1 MQIII
6 TNADGTER
14 TFDCSVQTAAPIANL
29 TRGREWKSIAVIG
42 TADEVKAAFVDG
54 ITYRQQWESAIVAE
68 DGTQTSET
76 QTRDLSDYC
85 VAGDVV
91 DTRDGIVTVY
101 MGRRT
106 PIELLQDE
114 LAAMDAAMQEG
125 VNSVE

>member
-14 TFDCSVQTAAPIANL
+14 TFECPVQPAAPISNL

-42 TADEVKAAFVDG
+42 TADDVKAAFVDG
-54 ITYRQQWESAIVAE
+54 ITYRQQWESEVIAE
-68 DGTQTSET
+68 DGTQTTET

-91 DTRDGIVTVY
+91 DTRDGNVTVY
-101 MGRRT
+101 MGRKTEVEKLR
-106 PIELLQDE
+106 EQVDVLDVLLGE
-114 LAAMDAAMQEG
+114 EA
-125 VNSVE
+125 

>member
-14 TFDCSVQTAAPIANL
+14 TFDCPVQPAAPISNL

-42 TADEVKAAFVDG
+42 TAAEVKAAFVDG
-54 ITYRQQWESAIVAE
+54 ITYRQQWESAVIAE
-68 DGTQTSET
+68 DGTQTTET

-91 DTRDGIVTVY
+91 DTRDGNVTVY
-101 MGRRT
+101 MGRKTEVEKLR
-106 PIELLQDE
+106 EQVDVLDVLLGE
-114 LAAMDAAMQEG
+114 EA
-125 VNSVE
+125 

>member
-14 TFDCSVQTAAPIANL
+14 TFDCPVQTAAPISNL

-42 TADEVKAAFVDG
+42 TEDEVKAAFVDG
-54 ITYRQQWESAIVAE
+54 ITYRQQWESAIIAE
-68 DGTQTSET
+68 DGTQTTET

-91 DTRDGIVTVY
+91 DTRDGNVTVY
-101 MGRRT
+101 MGRKTEVEKLR
-106 PIELLQDE
+106 EQVEVLDVLLGE
-114 LAAMDAAMQEG
+114 EA
-125 VNSVE
+125 

>member
-14 TFDCSVQTAAPIANL
+14 SFDCPVQTAAPISNL

-54 ITYRQQWESAIVAE
+54 ITYRQQWESAIIAE
-68 DGTQTSET
+68 DGTQTTET

-91 DTRDGIVTVY
+91 DTRDGNVTVY
-101 MGRRT
+101 MGRKTEVEKLR
-106 PIELLQDE
+106 EQVEVLDVLLGE
-114 LAAMDAAMQEG
+114 EA
-125 VNSVE
+125 

>member
-14 TFDCSVQTAAPIANL
+14 TFDCPVQPAAPISNL
-29 TRGREWKSIAVIG
+29 TRGREWKSIYVIG

-54 ITYRQQWESAIVAE
+54 ITYRQQWESAIIAE
-68 DGTQTSET
+68 DGTQTTET

-91 DTRDGIVTVY
+91 DTRDGNVTVY
-101 MGRRT
+101 MGRKTEVEKLR
-106 PIELLQDE
+106 EQVEVLDVLLGE
-114 LAAMDAAMQEG
+114 EA
-125 VNSVE
+125 

>member
-14 TFDCSVQTAAPIANL
+14 TFDCPVQPTAPISNL
-29 TRGREWKSIAVIG
+29 TRGREWKSISVIG

-54 ITYRQQWESAIVAE
+54 ITYRQQWESAIIAE

-91 DTRDGIVTVY
+91 DTRDGNITVY
-101 MGRRT
+101 MGRKTEVEKLR
-106 PIELLQDE
+106 EQVDVLDVLLGE
-114 LAAMDAAMQEG
+114 EA
-125 VNSVE
+125 

>member
-14 TFDCSVQTAAPIANL
+14 TFDCPVQQTAPIANL

-54 ITYRQQWESAIVAE
+54 ITYRQQWESAIIAE
-68 DGTQTSET
+68 DGTQTTET

-91 DTRDGIVTVY
+91 DTRDGNVTVY
-101 MGRRT
+101 MGRKTEVEKLR
-106 PIELLQDE
+106 EQVEVLDVLLGE
-114 LAAMDAAMQEG
+114 EA
-125 VNSVE
+125 

>member
-14 TFDCSVQTAAPIANL
+14 TFDCPVQPAAPISNL
-29 TRGREWKSIAVIG
+29 TRGREWKSISVIG

-54 ITYRQQWESAIVAE
+54 ISYRQQWESAIIAE
-68 DGTQTSET
+68 DGTQTTET

-91 DTRDGIVTVY
+91 DTRDGNVTVY
-101 MGRRT
+101 MGRKTEVEKLR
-106 PIELLQDE
+106 EQVEVLDVLLGE
-114 LAAMDAAMQEG
+114 EA
-125 VNSVE
+125 

>member
-14 TFDCSVQTAAPIANL
+14 TFDCPVQPAAPILNL

-54 ITYRQQWESAIVAE
+54 ISYRQQWESAIIAG
-68 DGTQTSET
+68 DGTQTTET

-91 DTRDGIVTVY
+91 DTRDGAITVY

>member
-14 TFDCSVQTAAPIANL
+14 TFDCPVQTAAPISTL
-29 TRGREWKSIAVIG
+29 TRGREWKSISVIG

-54 ITYRQQWESAIVAE
+54 ITYRQQWESAVIAE
-68 DGTQTSET
+68 DGTQTTET

-91 DTRDGIVTVY
+91 DTRDGNVTVY
-101 MGRRT
+101 MGRKTEVEKLR
-106 PIELLQDE
+106 EQVEVLDVLLGE
-114 LAAMDAAMQEG
+114 EA
-125 VNSVE
+125 

>member
-14 TFDCSVQTAAPIANL
+14 AFNCPVQPAAPIANL
-29 TRGREWKSIAVIG
+29 NRGREWKAISVVG

-54 ITYRQQWESAIVAE
+54 ITYRQQWESAIIAE
-68 DGTQTSET
+68 DGTQTAET

-91 DTRDGIVTVY
+91 DTRDGNVTVY
-101 MGRRT
+101 MGRKTEVEKLR
-106 PIELLQDE
+106 EQVDVLDVLLGE
-114 LAAMDAAMQEG
+114 EA
-125 VNSVE
+125 

>member
-6 TNADGTER
+6 TKADGAER
-14 TFDCSVQTAAPIANL
+14 TFDCPVQQAAPISNL

-54 ITYRQQWESAIVAE
+54 ITYRQQWESAIIAE
-68 DGTQTSET
+68 DGTQTTET

-91 DTRDGIVTVY
+91 DTRDGNVTVY
-101 MGRRT
+101 MGRKTEVEKLR
-106 PIELLQDE
+106 EQVEVLDVLLGE
-114 LAAMDAAMQEG
+114 EA
-125 VNSVE
+125 

>member
-14 TFDCSVQTAAPIANL
+14 TFDCPVQPAAPISNL
-29 TRGREWKSIAVIG
+29 TRGRAWKAIAVVG

-54 ITYRQQWESAIVAE
+54 ITYRQQWESAIIAE
-68 DGTQTSET
+68 DGTQTTET

-91 DTRDGIVTVY
+91 DTRDGNVTVY
-101 MGRRT
+101 MGRKTEVEKLR
-106 PIELLQDE
+106 EQVDVLDVLLGE
-114 LAAMDAAMQEG
+114 EA
-125 VNSVE
+125 

>member
-14 TFDCSVQTAAPIANL
+14 TFDCPVQPSAPISNL

-54 ITYRQQWESAIVAE
+54 ITYRQQWESAIIAE
-68 DGTQTSET
+68 DGTQTTET

-91 DTRDGIVTVY
+91 DTRDGNVTVY
-101 MGRRT
+101 MGRKTEVEKLR
-106 PIELLQDE
+106 EQVDVLDVLLGE
-114 LAAMDAAMQEG
+114 EA
-125 VNSVE
+125 

>member
-14 TFDCSVQTAAPIANL
+14 TFDCPVQTAAPISNL

-54 ITYRQQWESAIVAE
+54 ITYRQQWESAIIAE

-91 DTRDGIVTVY
+91 DTRDGNVTVY
-101 MGRRT
+101 MGRKT
-106 PIELLQDE
+106 EVEKLGEQVDVLDVLLGE
-114 LAAMDAAMQEG
+114 EA
-125 VNSVE
+125 

>member
-6 TNADGTER
+6 TNSDGTER
-14 TFDCSVQTAAPIANL
+14 TFDCPVQPAAPVSNL

-54 ITYRQQWESAIVAE
+54 ITYRQQWESAIIAE
-68 DGTQTSET
+68 DGTQTTET

-91 DTRDGIVTVY
+91 DTRDGNVTVY
-101 MGRRT
+101 MGRKTEVEKLR
-106 PIELLQDE
+106 EQVEVLDVLLGE
-114 LAAMDAAMQEG
+114 EA
-125 VNSVE
+125 

>member
-14 TFDCSVQTAAPIANL
+14 SFDCPVQTAAPIANL
-29 TRGREWKSIAVIG
+29 TRGREWKAISVIG

-54 ITYRQQWESAIVAE
+54 ITYRQQWESAVIAE
-68 DGTQTSET
+68 DGTQTTET

-91 DTRDGIVTVY
+91 DTRDGNVTVY
-101 MGRRT
+101 MGRKTEVEKLR
-106 PIELLQDE
+106 EQVDVLDVLLGE
-114 LAAMDAAMQEG
+114 EA
-125 VNSVE
+125 

>member
-14 TFDCSVQTAAPIANL
+14 TFDCPVQTAAPISNL

-54 ITYRQQWESAIVAE
+54 ITYRQQWESAVIAE
-68 DGTQTSET
+68 DGTQTTET

-91 DTRDGIVTVY
+91 DTRDGNVTVY
-101 MGRRT
+101 MGRKTEVEKLR
-106 PIELLQDE
+106 EQVDVLDVLLGE
-114 LAAMDAAMQEG
+114 EA
-125 VNSVE
+125 

>member
-14 TFDCSVQTAAPIANL
+14 TFDCPVQPAAPISNL

-54 ITYRQQWESAIVAE
+54 ITYRQQWESEVIAE
-68 DGTQTSET
+68 DGTQTTET

-91 DTRDGIVTVY
+91 DTRDGNVTVY
-101 MGRRT
+101 MGRKTEVEKLR
-106 PIELLQDE
+106 EQVEVLDVLLGE
-114 LAAMDAAMQEG
+114 EA
-125 VNSVE
+125 

>member
-14 TFDCSVQTAAPIANL
+14 SFDCPVQPAAPISNL
-29 TRGREWKSIAVIG
+29 TRGREWKSIAVVG

-54 ITYRQQWESAIVAE
+54 ITYRQQWESAIIAE
-68 DGTQTSET
+68 DGTQTTET

-91 DTRDGIVTVY
+91 DTRDGNVTVY
-101 MGRRT
+101 MGRKTEVEKLR
-106 PIELLQDE
+106 EQVDVLDVLLGE
-114 LAAMDAAMQEG
+114 EA
-125 VNSVE
+125 

>member
-14 TFDCSVQTAAPIANL
+14 AFDCPVQTAAPIANL

-42 TADEVKAAFVDG
+42 TADDVKAAFVDG
-54 ITYRQQWESAIVAE
+54 ITYRQQLESAVIAE
-68 DGTQTSET
+68 DGTQTTET

-91 DTRDGIVTVY
+91 DTRDGNVTVY
-101 MGRRT
+101 MGRKTEVEKLR
-106 PIELLQDE
+106 EQVEVLDVLLGE
-114 LAAMDAAMQEG
+114 EA
-125 VNSVE
+125 

>member
-14 TFDCSVQTAAPIANL
+14 TFDCPVQQAAPISNL
-29 TRGREWKSIAVIG
+29 TRGREWKSIAVVG

-54 ITYRQQWESAIVAE
+54 ITYRQQWESAIIAE
-68 DGTQTSET
+68 AGTQTTET

-91 DTRDGIVTVY
+91 DTRDGNVTVY
-101 MGRRT
+101 MGRKTEVEKLR
-106 PIELLQDE
+106 EQVDVLDVLLGE
-114 LAAMDAAMQEG
+114 EA
-125 VNSVE
+125 

>member
-14 TFDCSVQTAAPIANL
+14 TFDCPVQPAAPISNL
-29 TRGREWKSIAVIG
+29 TRGREWKSIAVVG

-54 ITYRQQWESAIVAE
+54 IAYRQQWESAIIAE
-68 DGTQTSET
+68 DGTQTTET

-91 DTRDGIVTVY
+91 DTRDGNVTVY
-101 MGRRT
+101 MGRKTEVEKLR
-106 PIELLQDE
+106 EQVEVLDVLLGE
-114 LAAMDAAMQEG
+114 EA
-125 VNSVE
+125 

>member
-14 TFDCSVQTAAPIANL
+14 TFDCPVQQTAPITNL

-42 TADEVKAAFVDG
+42 TAGEVKAAFVDG
-54 ITYRQQWESAIVAE
+54 ISYRQEWQSAVIAE
-68 DGTQTSET
+68 DGTQTTET
-76 QTRDLSDYC
+76 QVRDLSDYC

-91 DTRDGIVTVY
+91 DTRDGNVTVY

-106 PIELLQDE
+106 QIEIMQDE
-114 LAAMDAAMQEG
+114 LTAMDAAMQEG

>member
-14 TFDCSVQTAAPIANL
+14 SFDCPVQTAAPILNL

-54 ITYRQQWESAIVAE
+54 ITYRQQWESAIIAE
-68 DGTQTSET
+68 DGTQTTET

-91 DTRDGIVTVY
+91 DTRDGNVTVY
-101 MGRRT
+101 MGRKTEVEKLR
-106 PIELLQDE
+106 EQVDVLDVLLGE
-114 LAAMDAAMQEG
+114 EA
-125 VNSVE
+125 

>member
-14 TFDCSVQTAAPIANL
+14 SFDCPMQQAAPIANL
-29 TRGREWKSIAVIG
+29 TRGREWKSISVIG

-54 ITYRQQWESAIVAE
+54 ITYRQQWESAIIAE
-68 DGTQTSET
+68 DGTQTTET

-91 DTRDGIVTVY
+91 DTRDGNVTVY
-101 MGRRT
+101 MGRKTEVEKLR
-106 PIELLQDE
+106 EQVDVLDVLLGE
-114 LAAMDAAMQEG
+114 EA
-125 VNSVE
+125 

>member
-14 TFDCSVQTAAPIANL
+14 TFECPVQPAAPILNL

-54 ITYRQQWESAIVAE
+54 ITYRQQWESAIIAE
-68 DGTQTSET
+68 DGTQTTET

-91 DTRDGIVTVY
+91 DTRDGNVTVY
-101 MGRRT
+101 MGRKTEVEKLR
-106 PIELLQDE
+106 EQVDVLDVLLGE
-114 LAAMDAAMQEG
+114 EA
-125 VNSVE
+125 

>member
-14 TFDCSVQTAAPIANL
+14 AFDCPVQPAAPISNL

-54 ITYRQQWESAIVAE
+54 ITYRQQWESAIIAE
-68 DGTQTSET
+68 GGTRTTET

-91 DTRDGIVTVY
+91 DTRDGNVTVY
-101 MGRRT
+101 MGRKTEVEKLR
-106 PIELLQDE
+106 EQVEVLDVLLGE
-114 LAAMDAAMQEG
+114 EA
-125 VNSVE
+125 

>member
-14 TFDCSVQTAAPIANL
+14 AFDCPVQPSAPISNL

-54 ITYRQQWESAIVAE
+54 ITYRQQWESAIIAE

-91 DTRDGIVTVY
+91 DTRDGNVTVY
-101 MGRRT
+101 MGRKTEVEKLR
-106 PIELLQDE
+106 EQVEVLDVLLGE
-114 LAAMDAAMQEG
+114 EA
-125 VNSVE
+125 

>member
-14 TFDCSVQTAAPIANL
+14 TFDCPVQQAAPISNL

-54 ITYRQQWESAIVAE
+54 ITYRQQWESAIIAE

-91 DTRDGIVTVY
+91 DTRDGNVTVY
-101 MGRRT
+101 MGRKTEVEKLR
-106 PIELLQDE
+106 EQVNVLDVLLGE
-114 LAAMDAAMQEG
+114 EA
-125 VNSVE
+125 

>member
-14 TFDCSVQTAAPIANL
+14 TFDCPVQPAAPISNL
-29 TRGREWKSIAVIG
+29 TRGREWKSIAIIG

-54 ITYRQQWESAIVAE
+54 ITYRQQWESAIIAE

-91 DTRDGIVTVY
+91 DTRDGNVTVY
-101 MGRRT
+101 MGRKTEVEKLR
-106 PIELLQDE
+106 EQVEVLDVLLGE
-114 LAAMDAAMQEG
+114 EA
-125 VNSVE
+125 